1 MKKFITLILLL
12 FSFNFVHAD
21 NKPQKVHSS
30 LDEHKTS
37 IENVKDSVEN
47 QTKEVYTIEGIKVP
61 NKKLNPGV
69 YIIKLKNN
77 KTKKIVIKK

>member
-1 MKKFITLILLL
+1 MKKLISFIFGCYLSI
-12 FSFNFVHAD
+12 FCFGD
-21 NKPQKVHSS
+21 NKTQKVHPSV
-30 LDEHKTS
+30 DEHMTS

-47 QTKEVYTIEGIKVP
+47 QTKEVYTIKGIKVP